1 MSVNDAAEAYVR
13 CIEADLASVGNQV
26 FNVGSDDFNFQI
38 ETIAGMIA
46 QTLGGIDVLHDHKS
60 LDVRDYRVSF
70 KKVREVL
77 GFQAADTVAAASR
90 TIYSN
95 LEKGLIPDP
104 SQKIYYNHFFDV
116 TEE

>member
-1 MSVNDAAEAYVR
+1 VE
-13 CIEADLASVGNQV
+13 
-26 FNVGSDDFNFQI
+26 
-38 ETIAGMIA
+38 
-46 QTLGGIDVLHDHKS
+46 
-60 LDVRDYRVSF
+60 
-70 KKVREVL
+70 
-77 GFQAADTVAAASR
+77 AASR